1 MNTIFFTPFF
11 LTETR
16 AVVVLV
22 EFLMRNLDRQFINP
36 SISLFLLKLDFLALL
51 MQWVVLI
58 YVNTCN
64 QWRTVIGQN

>member
-1 MNTIFFTPFF
+1 MNTIFFAQFL

>member
-1 MNTIFFTPFF
+1 MNAIFFAQFF

-22 EFLMRNLDRQFINP
+22 EFLMRNLDRQFLNP
-36 SISLFLLKLDFLALL
+36 SISLFLLKLDFLVLL
-51 MQWVVLI
+51 TQWVVLI

-64 QWRTVIGQN
+64 

>member
-1 MNTIFFTPFF
+1 MNTIFFAQFF

-22 EFLMRNLDRQFINP
+22 EFLMRNLDRQFLNP
-36 SISLFLLKLDFLALL
+36 SISLFLMKLDFLVLL
-51 MQWVVLI
+51 TQWVVLI

-64 QWRTVIGQN
+64 